1 MPGGVRTS
9 FLLLGTD
16 SGLGT
21 VLGAHGP
28 SPTCSRMTVR
38 LSSDEIVF
46 KSGPFIMY
54 KTVSKQC

>member
-1 MPGGVRTS
+1 MPGRVRTS

-21 VLGAHGP
+21 ILGAHGP
-28 SPTCSRMTVR
+28 SPTCSRMTVH

-54 KTVSKQC
+54 KTV

>member
-54 KTVSKQC
+54 KTV